1 MPSSSTSLATPT
13 PPSEAA
19 RRWLL
24 LAVATLQ
31 QAGLTFVRFGLPAIA
46 PFIRSDLGLSLAQTG
61 ILLGAF
67 DLGALLA
74 FYATGVATDRFG
86 ERRVMALGA
95 TFTGLLA
102 AAAAAAPGVRELV
115 AVLAAAG
122 AGFPSSQ
129 VAGSH
134 AVMGWFRVRERGV
147 AMGVRQAGLPLGELA
162 GALVLP
168 WIASSGGW
176 RLAMVVAGAGC
187 ALGGLAAFLALP
199 GREPAAARPEPAL
212 VNGSALLQAPR
223 HFLRDGGLVATT
235 LMACLLAASQFSL
248 TGYLPL
254 YMVDVFRWDRQAA
267 ARLLLV
273 VHAGGI
279 AGRLLWGWVS
289 DRRFRGDRV
298 APLITVSLGG
308 ALAAALIA
316 SLAAWTP
323 LPAPAAAGAAL
334 LGGLTLLG
342 WNGLYVT
349 LISELSGPA
358 SAVMLGLSMTMLY
371 VWTMLSPP
379 GFGWLVERVGSYPPA
394 WTALVAVQLL
404 AAITAA
410 AAGFT
415 TRTRRALGGGCGAKV
430 SAPTLAGPCYHKEW
444 PPRCRRRRPSR
455 CGRRRILGGNR
466 T

>member
-1 MPSSSTSLATPT
+1 MPSSSTVVSAPM

-31 QAGLTFVRFGLPAIA
+31 QAGLTFVRFGLPTVA
-46 PFIRSDLGLSLAQTG
+46 PFIRADLGLSLTQTG
-61 ILLGAF
+61 VVLGAF
-67 DLGALLA
+67 DLGALVA

-95 TFTGLLA
+95 WFTGLLA
-102 AAAAAAPGVRELV
+102 AASAAAPGMREL
-115 AVLAAAG
+115 AIVLALAG

-134 AVMGWFRVRERGV
+134 AVMGWFHARERGV
-147 AMGVRQAGLPLGELA
+147 AMGVRQAGLPLGGLA

-168 WIASSGGW
+168 WVAASAGW

-187 ALGGLAAFLALP
+187 ILAGLATFLALP
-199 GREPAAARPEPAL
+199 DGEPAAHSGAVARPGLPLHREPSPVRAL
-212 VNGSALLQAPR
+212 PAGGFLQAPR
-223 HFLRDGGLVATT
+223 QFLRDRALVATT

-267 ARLLLV
+267 SRLLLV

-289 DRRFRGDRV
+289 DRRFHGDRV
-298 APLITVSLGG
+298 APLVTVSLSG
-308 ALAAALIA
+308 ALGAALIA
-316 SLAAWTP
+316 ALALAP
-323 LPAPAAAGAAL
+323 LPPAAVAGSAL
-334 LGGLTLLG
+334 LAGLTLLG
-342 WNGLYVT
+342 WNGLYIT

-358 SAVMLGLSMTMLY
+358 SAVMLGISMTVLY

-379 GFGWLVERVGSYPPA
+379 GFGWLVERLGSYPAA
-394 WTALVAVQLL
+394 WTALVAIQLM
-404 AAITAA
+404 AAVAATAA
-410 AAGFT
+410 GSFAPA
-415 TRTRRALGGGCGAKV
+415 RRAGAPHRLRPRVGGG
-430 SAPTLAGPCYHKEW
+430 
-444 PPRCRRRRPSR
+444 R
-455 CGRRRILGGNR
+455 
-466 T
+466 